1 MAVVNRGISM
11 RKLIRIARLIA
22 VLAIATQLSGC
33 TPHVGVGMNVGIPTG
48 WGSIN
53 VGVGSGGWYGR
64 PF

>member
-1 MAVVNRGISM
+1 M